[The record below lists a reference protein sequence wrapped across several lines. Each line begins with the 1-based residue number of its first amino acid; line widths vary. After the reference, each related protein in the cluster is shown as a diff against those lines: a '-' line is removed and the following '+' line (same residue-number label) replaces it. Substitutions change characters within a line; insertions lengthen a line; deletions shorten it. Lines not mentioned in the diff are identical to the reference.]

1 MLQISICMARH
12 EPGKGPKMQGS
23 REERLTLEEAIRA
36 YTIDAAYA
44 LRWDN
49 IIGSLEVGK
58 RADIIVLNRNP
69 FESTT
74 DEIAEINVLV
84 TMMNGQIVHEEAV
97 DWDPP
102 GDQIE
107 FDVCQ

>member
-1 MLQISICMARH
+1 MTPLKWRKSY
-12 EPGKGPKMQGS
+12 K
-23 REERLTLEEAIRA
+23 IRA
-36 YTIDAAYA
+36 YTIDAAYH

-49 IIGSLEVGK
+49 IIGSIEVGK
-58 RADIIVLNRNP
+58 RADIIVLDRNP

-74 DEIAEINVLV
+74 DEIVEINVLA
-84 TMMNGQIVHEEAV
+84 TMMNGKVVHEEAV

-107 FDVCQ
+107 FAVCQ